1 MKKASSMFELIF
13 ARCWIR
19 PVCFVMAG
27 LLLCPAVRAQTTWYV
42 ATDGNDASHSG
53 TNGWADAYLTISN
66 AVAKSSSS
74 DEIWVAAGAYV
85 LTTEI
90 NIPAGKNIHLLGV
103 EGRDLTTINAN
114 NSSRGMY
121 VLNGRVGGFTI
132 TNGNNGGVYLTNAI
146 MTNCIISGNQRTS
159 YGGGV
164 YLGAGSVLSNCIVRG
179 NRVTGN
185 FGGGIYIA
193 DNGGGQV
200 WNCWIENNI
209 SSSNGGGCYIER
221 RGLVE
226 NSVISGNTAAYHSGG
241 VYVWGTLSHSTISSN
256 TARFAGGAYLESSA
270 AGLYNSTICG
280 NTALLTL
287 PGVTNA
293 AGGVYFSNG
302 CRMTNCLI
310 YGNQALNGSGGGVVL
325 VRNGDVDS
333 CTIVG
338 NTANR
343 GGGIYSYWSS
353 SGTMYV
359 RNTIVYSNEATT
371 GPNWWYEVGSQYTYF
386 TNCCITNTTMPLGS
400 GFITN
405 SPKFVDPP
413 NHNYRLEEGSPC
425 INAGLNQSW
434 MVGATDLDGRMRL
447 DRFSG
452 ILDIGAYEYVSQGTL
467 FSF

>member
-1 MKKASSMFELIF
+1 MKKASSIFKLIF

-19 PVCFVMAG
+19 PVCFVIITW
-27 LLLCPAVRAQTTWYV
+27 LFLCPAVRAQTTWYV
-42 ATDGNDASHSG
+42 ATDGSDASHSG

-74 DEIWVAAGAYV
+74 DEIWVAAGEYV
-85 LTTEI
+85 LTTKI
-90 NIPAGKNIHLLGV
+90 SIPAGKNIHLLGV
-103 EGRDLTTINAN
+103 DGRDLTTINAN
-114 NSSRGMY
+114 NTGAGMY
-121 VLNGRVGGFTI
+121 VFDGRVGGFTI
-132 TNGNNGGVYLTNAI
+132 TNGSDSGVYITNAI
-146 MTNCIISGNQRTS
+146 MTNCIIAGNRDTW

-164 YLGAGSVLSNCIVRG
+164 NLGDGGVLSNCIVRG
-179 NRVTGN
+179 NRVTTDR
-185 FGGGIYIA
+185 GGGVYVA
-193 DNGGGQV
+193 NGGQV

-209 SSSNGGGCYIER
+209 SSSNGGGCYILLG
-221 RGLVE
+221 GLVR
-226 NSVISGNTAAYHSGG
+226 NSAISGNTAAYHSGG
-241 VYVWGTLSHSTISSN
+241 AYVWGELSHSTISSN

-270 AGLYNSTICG
+270 SGLYNSTICG

-287 PGVTNA
+287 PGITNA
-293 AGGVYFSNG
+293 AGGVYLSTG

-413 NHNYRLEEGSPC
+413 NNNYRLEEGSPC

-434 MVGATDLDGRMRL
+434 MAGAKDLDDHLRL
-447 DRFSG
+447 DRFYG
-452 ILDIGAYEYVSQGTL
+452 IVDIGAYEYVAQGTF
-467 FSF
+467 FSFH